1 MAQEIKKSERATT
14 PAPRY
19 ADPFSAMRAELD
31 RAFDS
36 FLGRNFSGLASL
48 SRAGWG
54 EMLAPSI
61 DVHEAD
67 KEFVVEAELPG
78 MDEKDVRITLS
89 NGVLTLKG
97 EKKSER
103 EEKKENYHL
112 IERNY
117 GSFHR
122 SFQLGDVVDPDKVSA
137 TFDKGVLKVKLA
149 KCAEAV
155 KAEKKIP
162 IGKG

>member
-1 MAQEIKKSERATT
+1 VS
-14 PAPRY
+14 
-19 ADPFSAMRAELD
+19 
-31 RAFDS
+31 
-36 FLGRNFSGLASL
+36 
-48 SRAGWG
+48 
-54 EMLAPSI
+54 
-61 DVHEAD
+61 V
-67 KEFVVEAELPG
+67 
-78 MDEKDVRITLS
+78 TLS

-112 IERNY
+112 MERNY

-122 SFQLGDVVDPDKVSA
+122 TFQLGDTVDPDKVSA
-137 TFDKGVLKVKLA
+137 TFDKGVLKVTLA
-149 KCAEAV
+149 KRAEAA

>member
-1 MAQEIKKSERATT
+1 MAQEIKKSEGTT
-14 PAPRY
+14 SPAPRY
-19 ADPFSAMRAELD
+19 FDPFSAMRTEMD
-31 RAFDS
+31 RVFDS
-36 FLGRNFSGLASL
+36 FLGRSFGGLPTR

-54 EMLAPSI
+54 AMLAPSI
-61 DVHEAD
+61 DLREAD

-78 MDEKDVRITLS
+78 IDEKDVSVTLS

-103 EEKKENYHL
+103 EEKKEDYHL
-112 IERNY
+112 MERNY

-122 SFQLGDVVDPDKVSA
+122 TFQLGDAVDPDKVSA
-137 TFDKGVLKVKLA
+137 TFDKGVLKVTLA
-149 KCAEAV
+149 KRAESA

>member
-1 MAQEIKKSERATT
+1 MAQEIKKSEGTAT
-14 PAPRY
+14 PSPRY
-19 ADPFSAMRAELD
+19 SDPFSSLRAELD
-31 RAFDS
+31 HVFNS
-36 FLGRNFSGLASL
+36 FLGRSFGGLPSL

-54 EMLAPSI
+54 ELLAPSI
-61 DVHEAD
+61 DLREAAN
-67 KEFVVEAELPG
+67 EFVVEAELPG
-78 MDEKDVRITLS
+78 MDEKDVSVTLS

-112 IERNY
+112 MERNY

-122 SFQLGDVVDPDKVSA
+122 SFQLGDALDPDKVSA
-137 TFDKGVLKVKLA
+137 TFDKGVLKVTLPKR
-149 KCAEAV
+149 AEAAE
-155 KAEKKIP
+155 AEKKIP

>member
-1 MAQEIKKSERATT
+1 MVQEIKKSEGTTT
-14 PAPRY
+14 PSPRY
-19 ADPFSAMRAELD
+19 SDTFSALRAEMD
-31 RAFDS
+31 HAFSS
-36 FLGRNFSGLASL
+36 FLDRNFSGFPSL

-54 EMLAPSI
+54 EMLASSI
-61 DVHEAD
+61 DLREAE

-78 MDEKDVRITLS
+78 MNEKDVSVTLS

-112 IERNY
+112 MERNY

-122 SFQLGDVVDPDKVSA
+122 SFQLGDAVDPDKVSA
-137 TFDKGVLKVKLA
+137 TFDKGVLKITLA
-149 KCAEAV
+149 KRAEAA

-162 IGKG
+162 ISKG

>member
-1 MAQEIKKSERATT
+1 MAQEIKKSEGTTT

-19 ADPFSAMRAELD
+19 FDPLSAMRTEMD
-31 RAFDS
+31 RVFDS
-36 FLGRNFSGLASL
+36 FFGRSLGGFPSL
-48 SRAGWG
+48 PRAGWG

-61 DVHEAD
+61 DLREAE

-78 MDEKDVRITLS
+78 LDEKDVSVTLS
-89 NGVLTLKG
+89 NGVLTIKG

-112 IERNY
+112 MERNY

-122 SFQLGDVVDPDKVSA
+122 SFQLGDAVDPDKVSA
-137 TFDKGVLKVKLA
+137 TFEKGVLKVTLA
-149 KCAEAV
+149 KRAEAA

>member
-1 MAQEIKKSERATT
+1 MAQDIKKSEGATP
-14 PAPRY
+14 PAPRHF
-19 ADPFSAMRAELD
+19 DPFSAMRTEMD
-31 RAFDS
+31 RVFDS
-36 FLGRNFSGLASL
+36 FLGRSFGGLPAL

-54 EMLAPSI
+54 QMLAPSI
-61 DVHEAD
+61 DLREAD

-78 MDEKDVRITLS
+78 LDEKDVSVTLS

-112 IERNY
+112 MERSY

-122 SFQLGDVVDPDKVSA
+122 SLQLGDAVDPDKVSA
-137 TFDKGVLKVKLA
+137 TFDKGILKVTLA
-149 KCAEAV
+149 KRTEAA

-162 IGKG
+162 IGKS

>member
-1 MAQEIKKSERATT
+1 MAQEIKKPEGTTT

-19 ADPFSAMRAELD
+19 TDPLSVMRTEMD
-31 RAFDS
+31 RIFDS
-36 FLGRNFSGLASL
+36 FLGRSSGGFPSL

-61 DVHEAD
+61 DLRETD

-78 MDEKDVRITLS
+78 MDEKDTDVSLN

-103 EEKKENYHL
+103 EEKKEDYHL
-112 IERNY
+112 MERSY

-122 SFQLGDVVDPDKVSA
+122 SFQLGDAVDPDKVSA
-137 TFDKGVLKVKLA
+137 TFEKGRLKGYA
-149 KCAEAV
+149 RQTRR
-155 KAEKKIP
+155 
-162 IGKG
+162 GRTS

>member
-1 MAQEIKKSERATT
+1 MAQEIKKAERTT
-14 PAPRY
+14 APAQRY
-19 ADPFSAMRAELD
+19 NDPFSAMQAEMN
-31 RAFDS
+31 RVFDS
-36 FLGRNFSGLASL
+36 FLGRSFGGLPAL

-54 EMLAPSI
+54 ELLAPSI
-61 DVHEAD
+61 DLREAD

-78 MDEKDVRITLS
+78 MDEKDVSVTLS

-103 EEKKENYHL
+103 EEKKEDYHL
-112 IERNY
+112 MERNY

-137 TFDKGVLKVKLA
+137 TFDKGVLKITLA
-149 KCAEAV
+149 KRAEAA

>member
-1 MAQEIKKSERATT
+1 MAQEIKKSEGTTT

-19 ADPFSAMRAELD
+19 TDPLSAMRAEMD
-31 RAFDS
+31 RVFDS
-36 FLGRNFSGLASL
+36 FLGRSFGGLPSL
-48 SRAGWG
+48 SRSGWG
-54 EMLAPSI
+54 DMLAPSI
-61 DVHEAD
+61 DLRESD
-67 KEFVVEAELPG
+67 KEFIVEAELPG
-78 MDEKDVRITLS
+78 INEKDIEVSLTH
-89 NGVLTLKG
+89 GVLTLKG

-112 IERNY
+112 MERSY

-122 SFQLGDVVDPDKVSA
+122 SFQLGDAVDPDKVSA
-137 TFDKGVLKVKLA
+137 TFDKGVLKVTLA
-149 KCAEAV
+149 KRAEAA